1 MRGATPAT
9 RGRGAYATE
18 AEPAPA
24 ACAPA
29 TPTATN
35 PTPPGGATHRR
46 SVPSREGTAPEKAH
60 ATGPPP
66 STLCP
71 QPKSSTR
78 TFPVTGTSV
87 GIAAATAP
95 GSTYRNNSV
104 YAVDAAAAPAP
115 PSSRAPT
122 APGRRAGVTVS
133 AAKRE
138 TKRVATGPSAPK
150 RAATT
155 LAASPSGNAAVAV
168 MIAAE
173 PPELDPSVTSMRAA
187 SASSAYVTVA
197 PSARAAASARGDAA
211 AAAVATRAPPGEA
224 GSSHSMS
231 ADDTTVAGA
240 LATPSITHRA
250 APFCREKPEPV
261 TATALGVPA
270 VETRRGVTAATTPAG
285 SPAASPNAEGP
296 RAMTLVIDSRVIIGT
311 ALGARSLMPVSTHAG
326 EGTPRDGLPAGVAHV
341 AVARLRGENVSASAA
356 LPGSTAD
363 ARVATVPKRHVTSP
377 APAPAPAP
385 APRKN
390 VTDAPP
396 VSGDANDV
404 VASVPAADAATA
416 VAASDSGA
424 ARRACHAADPWRPA
438 SSPYA
443 AASAVVAAT
452 RAAPAPRARGASH
465 VRIAEET
472 NRAPASSVHA
482 AVPGSAASAVSPPR
496 VSPPPAKRNAHRDRS
511 VNPDD
516 FAAAVATT
524 RLPPPASPARG
535 ATAATDAG
543 SAYWKTA
550 PLLVKSAAFM
560 ETSTST
566 KPFRPPPPPSRV
578 ATEARGGG

>member
-1 MRGATPAT
+1 
-9 RGRGAYATE
+9 
-18 AEPAPA
+18 
-24 ACAPA
+24 
-29 TPTATN
+29 
-35 PTPPGGATHRR
+35 
-46 SVPSREGTAPEKAH
+46 
-60 ATGPPP
+60 
-66 STLCP
+66 
-71 QPKSSTR
+71 
-78 TFPVTGTSV
+78 
-87 GIAAATAP
+87 
-95 GSTYRNNSV
+95 
-104 YAVDAAAAPAP
+104 
-115 PSSRAPT
+115 
-122 APGRRAGVTVS
+122 
-133 AAKRE
+133 
-138 TKRVATGPSAPK
+138 
-150 RAATT
+150 
-155 LAASPSGNAAVAV
+155 
-168 MIAAE
+168 
-173 PPELDPSVTSMRAA
+173 
-187 SASSAYVTVA
+187 
-197 PSARAAASARGDAA
+197 
-211 AAAVATRAPPGEA
+211 
-224 GSSHSMS
+224 MS

-385 APRKN
+385 RKN

-452 RAAPAPRARGASH
+452 RAAPAPRARGPRTSESP
-465 VRIAEET
+465 RRRT
-472 NRAPASSVHA
+472 GRPRPASTRRS
-482 AVPGSAASAVSPPR
+482 PGPR
-496 VSPPPAKRNAHRDRS
+496 R
-511 VNPDD
+511 
-516 FAAAVATT
+516 
-524 RLPPPASPARG
+524 
-535 ATAATDAG
+535 
-543 SAYWKTA
+543 
-550 PLLVKSAAFM
+550 
-560 ETSTST
+560 
-566 KPFRPPPPPSRV
+566 PPSRRRASPLPPRKGTRT
-578 ATEARGGG
+578 ATAR

>member
-1 MRGATPAT
+1 
-9 RGRGAYATE
+9 
-18 AEPAPA
+18 
-24 ACAPA
+24 
-29 TPTATN
+29 
-35 PTPPGGATHRR
+35 
-46 SVPSREGTAPEKAH
+46 
-60 ATGPPP
+60 
-66 STLCP
+66 
-71 QPKSSTR
+71 
-78 TFPVTGTSV
+78 
-87 GIAAATAP
+87 
-95 GSTYRNNSV
+95 V

-168 MIAAE
+168 MIAAA
-173 PPELDPSVTSMRAA
+173 PPEVDPSVTSMRAA
-187 SASSAYVTVA
+187 SASRAYVTVA

-211 AAAVATRAPPGEA
+211 AAAVATRAPPSEA

-240 LATPSITHRA
+240 LATPSITHRD

-285 SPAASPNAEGP
+285 SPAASPNPEGP

-363 ARVATVPKRHVTSP
+363 ARAATVPKRHVTS
-377 APAPAPAP
+377 PAPAPAP

-438 SSPYA
+438 PSPYA

-465 VRIAEET
+465 TRIAEEM

-482 AVPGSAASAVSPPR
+482 AAASAASAVSPPR

-543 SAYWKTA
+543 STYWKTA

-566 KPFRPPPPPSRV
+566 KPLRPLPPPSRV